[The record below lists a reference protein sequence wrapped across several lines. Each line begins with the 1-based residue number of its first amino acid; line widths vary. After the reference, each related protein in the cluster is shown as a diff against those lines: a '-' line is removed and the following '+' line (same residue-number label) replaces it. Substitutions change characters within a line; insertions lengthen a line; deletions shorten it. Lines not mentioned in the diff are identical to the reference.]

1 MLELGPDGPDLHAGL
16 LDALTAASVDRVYCC
31 GPLMK
36 ALWQVL
42 PRSMRGLIRKTLEAW
57 KRFLIDEVRGG
68 DAIMI
73 KGSFGSRMG
82 PIVEGLIRRFGI
94 EDGQGG

>member
-16 LDALTAASVDRVYCC
+16 LDALTAASVDRVYCS

-42 PRSMRGLIRKTLEAW
+42 PRAMRGAYSENSGGLETI
-57 KRFLIDEVRGG
+57 LIDEVRGG

>member
-1 MLELGPDGPDLHAGL
+1 
-16 LDALTAASVDRVYCC
+16 
-31 GPLMK
+31 
-36 ALWQVL
+36 
-42 PRSMRGLIRKTLEAW
+42 
-57 KRFLIDEVRGG
+57 
-68 DAIMI
+68 MI